1 MVHAR
6 FYQLLAGICL
16 FFMGCHSEQAQVAMT
31 APAIEPAKAALNA
44 SLNAWKTGA
53 VQPQT
58 LIGSKPAIGTVD
70 VQRIGKRLAD
80 YQIVGPLAA
89 RGTARPFAV
98 RLVFEPQTEPVETR
112 YVVIGQDPLWV
123 FGHADYERILH
134 WEHAMD
140 GQPANP
146 APQNQPSA
154 NPESSHP

>member
-1 MVHAR
+1 MVQNLVSILEP
-6 FYQLLAGICL
+6 QLRW
-16 FFMGCHSEQAQVAMT
+16 FMLDFTNSWPVSACFSWVVT
-31 APAIEPAKAALNA
+31 ASRPRLP

-53 VQPQT
+53 VQPQK